1 MKKMSFNNLSKNKKK
16 QVINISIKNNE
27 FLTYES
33 LIRLGIDPR
42 SFDVNSFDVNTIKV
56 GPIFQ
61 EFLENLIK
69 CISSLKLIE
78 KELELLGE

>member
-1 MKKMSFNNLSKNKKK
+1 MSFNNLSKNKKK

-27 FLTYES
+27 FLIYES

-42 SFDVNSFDVNTIKV
+42 FFDVNSFDVNIIKV

-69 CISSLKLIE
+69 SISSLKLIE
-78 KELELLGE
+78 KELELLEQ